1 MSESETTICVLGGG
15 PAGATIAR
23 RLAQL
28 GHAVCLVERDA
39 FPRPHVGES
48 LAPGI
53 LPLLEA
59 LGLRACVEAAG
70 FLRPKRAVVRWAA
83 ALDQTREQPGPP
95 GFQVDRGRFDQLLLE
110 AAVAAGV
117 RMVQPALA
125 LRPEPDGQG
134 WRIPLRRGGNA
145 EVLSAHFVVDATGRA
160 AVLGGPK
167 RHCGATTIALYG
179 YWRASGQTGPETR
192 VEAGRDAWFWGAPL
206 PDGSFNAT
214 VFVDP
219 QACVG
224 ARGLGLEALYR
235 ALLAESALLRSCLR
249 GQLCSPVRACDA
261 TARHDQ
267 DPVRSNVLKVGE
279 AACAIDPLAS
289 QGVQA
294 AMASAQQ
301 GAAVVHTLLTTPVHA
316 RAAVQFYRDRQAE
329 TAERHRTYAARFYA
343 EHQDHRGRPFWRSR
357 AGDNPAPGPQTG
369 HPTPQQLHADA
380 RVALAH
386 QARLEP
392 TPCLDGNLI
401 RSLPALCHP
410 ALDRPV
416 AFLDAVAVAPLLS
429 GVAPGDSIETIVQ
442 RWVRE
447 LPLERCLAL
456 MHWMLEHGILVPWS
470 P

>member
-1 MSESETTICVLGGG
+1 MSECETTVCVLGGG

-59 LGLRACVEAAG
+59 LGLRVCVEAAG
-70 FLRPKRAVVRWAA
+70 FLRPERALVRWAA
-83 ALDQTREQPGPP
+83 ALDQAREQPGPP
-95 GFQVDRGRFDQLLLE
+95 GFQVDRGRFDQILLE
-110 AAVAAGV
+110 AAVAVGV
-117 RMVQPALA
+117 RVIQPALA
-125 LRPEPDGQG
+125 LRPDPDGQG
-134 WRIPLRRGGNA
+134 WRIPLRRAGRA
-145 EVLSAHFVVDATGRA
+145 EVLGARFLVDATGRA
-160 AVLGGPK
+160 AVLGGSK
-167 RHCGATTIALYG
+167 RRSGAATIALYG
-179 YWRASGQTGPETR
+179 YWRASGQAGPETR

-219 QACVG
+219 QTCVG
-224 ARGLGLEALYR
+224 ARGSGLEALYR
-235 ALLAESALLRSCLR
+235 ALLAESALLRGCLR
-249 GQLCSPVRACDA
+249 GQLCGPVRACDA

-267 DPVRSNVLKVGE
+267 DPVCANALKVGE

-301 GAAVVHTLLTTPVHA
+301 GAAVVHTLLTAPAHA
-316 RAAVQFYRDRQAE
+316 AAAVQFYRDRQAE
-329 TAERHRTYAARFYA
+329 TATRHRAYAARFYA
-343 EHQDHRGRPFWRSR
+343 EHQVHCGRPFWLSR
-357 AGDNPAPGPQTG
+357 AGDNPAPDP
-369 HPTPQQLHADA
+369 PTERPVPHQLHADTK
-380 RVALAH
+380 VALAD
-386 QARLEP
+386 QARLEL

-429 GVAPGDSIETIVQ
+429 DVVPGDSIGTIVR
-442 RWVRE
+442 RWARE
-447 LPLERCLAL
+447 LPLERSLAL
-456 MHWMLEHGILVPWS
+456 MRWMLGRGILVPWIS
-470 P
+470 